1 MRKFDTT
8 MQIFSENKYKP
19 TINIFT
25 PCRCSISTR
34 IDWVFGQHKKK
45 KKKVVW
51 KTMPH
56 VWHRFSNP
64 ADLAYNS
71 LWIVCHYE
79 SDNGMRCNPWEHAK
93 CLGLIMPYNVRSV
106 YWLCLLHHPSPLTKH
121 SKINKNKNI

>member
-1 MRKFDTT
+1 MILQCRFF
-8 MQIFSENKYKP
+8 QR
-19 TINIFT
+19 INT
-25 PCRCSISTR
+25 NQPSISSHHVDVPLAQELTG
-34 IDWVFGQHKKK
+34 FLASTKKK

>member
-1 MRKFDTT
+1 MILQCRFF
-8 MQIFSENKYKP
+8 QR
-19 TINIFT
+19 INT
-25 PCRCSISTR
+25 NQPSISSHHVDVPLAQELTG
-34 IDWVFGQHKKK
+34 FLASTKK

-51 KTMPH
+51 KTMSH

-121 SKINKNKNI
+121 SKINKNKKI